1 MCRRGLGE
9 NIGTKA
15 QGGAQA
21 GTLRLGTARTT
32 IIGAKQHR
40 KLLSKLNAWGL
51 MWGRERHLKSISL
64 IYCVFIEE
72 SGGQSGI
79 RTHGEL
85 SPTAVFK
92 TAALNHSAICPGPGL
107 VGLGGSGQVTL
118 WGRTLRN
125 SDGGRP

>member
-1 MCRRGLGE
+1 MIRDKLRSETALIACASLRGSDGIGKLARLLGALRPCGRP
-9 NIGTKA
+9 I
-15 QGGAQA
+15 A
-21 GTLRLGTARTT
+21 GSR
-32 IIGAKQHR
+32 Q
-40 KLLSKLNAWGL
+40 
-51 MWGRERHLKSISL
+51 
-64 IYCVFIEE
+64 E

-92 TAALNHSAICPGPGL
+92 TAALNHSAICPGMGL